1 MPEALSAAIALP
13 TLPGLLAVTLVA
25 GVVYG
30 FAGFGAA
37 LIFLPIATTLV
48 DPVVAIA
55 AFSVAALSS
64 LVTLI
69 PRSWAECDRRVT
81 LLMIGASTLTLPV
94 GIYLLRVLDQQIVQI
109 AISLVAAAT
118 LILLISGFRLP
129 VRPGAAS
136 STAVAGAAGVV
147 GGATGLL
154 GPIVILFN
162 LASGDDARR
171 VRANTMVF
179 LTIGSLFVIPQMAL
193 QGLIA
198 GSSLWLGALMLPTYA
213 IGGLLGRRLFNPAC
227 ESLYR
232 NVAYTIIAL
241 AVLAGLSDF
250 L

>member
-1 MPEALSAAIALP
+1 MPEALSAALALP
-13 TLPGLLAVTLVA
+13 TLPGLLAVTLLA
-25 GVVYG
+25 GIVYG

-37 LIFLPIATTLV
+37 LVFLPIATTLI

-55 AFSVAALSS
+55 AFSVAAFSS
-64 LVTLI
+64 LFTLV
-69 PRSWAECDRRVT
+69 PRAWSECDRRVT
-81 LLMIGASTLTLPV
+81 LLMIGASTLTLPL
-94 GIYLLRVLDQQIVQI
+94 GIYVLRMLDAQIVQI
-109 AISLVAAAT
+109 AISLVTAGT
-118 LILLISGFRLP
+118 LVLLISGFRLP

-136 STAVAGAAGVV
+136 STAIAGAAGVV

-193 QGLIA
+193 QGLITGA
-198 GSSLWLGALMLPTYA
+198 ALWLGALMLPTYA
-213 IGGLLGRRLFNPAC
+213 VGGLLGRAMFNPSREA
-227 ESLYR
+227 LYR

-241 AVLAGLSDF
+241 AVLAGLADF

>member
-1 MPEALSAAIALP
+1 MPEALSAALALP

-69 PRSWAECDRRVT
+69 PRSWAECDRPVT

-94 GIYLLRVLDQQIVQI
+94 GIYLLRILDQQVVQI

-129 VRPGAAS
+129 VRPGATS

-241 AVLAGLSDF
+241 AVLVGLSDF